1 MNDPVKGIIERFYL
15 FVALLVEILLGTL
28 LGFVI
33 LTLAHYV
40 EQDIN
45 SMNDKTGSFQY
56 YVQNFVE
63 AVLLLGHVVIV
74 VLFVAYG
81 SKQAWQA
88 TFGKQSEDD

>member
-40 EQDIN
+40 EQDSN

-63 AVLLLGHVVIV
+63 AVLLLGDVVIV

-88 TFGKQSEDD
+88 IFGKQSEDD